1 MNSDARRIQSQ
12 FNSQRDFDLHQY
24 FAPGQ
29 LRDGPINPGIVV
41 TILLVV
47 VAVVYQTAHQQGR
60 VPSLPQFLWDAL
72 VSLIPA
78 RLLYAIDR
86 LVNPPLF
93 PVPMLKTQSST
104 HAAKSDVLRRILG
117 VDRTGGFIRSVSQA
131 GRKGFNSLS
140 NATLGVKA
148 AAERPPGL
156 GNYDN
161 SCYQNSIL
169 QGLASLKS
177 LPAYLNTP
185 SFERGPDLSP
195 AKTVDT
201 LRKLID
207 DLGGT
212 SSNGRTLWTPG
223 VLKNM
228 DTWQQQ
234 DAQEYYSKL
243 LDEID
248 KEIAKIARALGTAA
262 GFERDWIRD
271 DCSDSQHSGDS
282 GYQSA
287 ASQSRTPPELR
298 LARNPLEGLIAQ
310 RVACVACGHC
320 DGLTM
325 IPFNCLTLNLGN
337 LPEHDLY
344 ERLDCYTKVE
354 SIQGVECLKCTV
366 LNMYK
371 GLRTLVDRTGGFPE
385 LNDRLQRL
393 EEALEE
399 DAFDD
404 ETLTKKCNIPKKQR
418 VNSTKTKQTV
428 VARAPQSLVF
438 HMNRSVFD
446 ERTGAMFKNS
456 AAVRFPM
463 LLDLGPWCL
472 GSAADRSKSGTRPA
486 VATKYEEQWSL
497 DPESSMV
504 AANRL
509 PSRITGPI
517 YELRAVVTHYGR
529 HENGHY
535 VCYRK
540 HSVPT
545 PPAAKDGSGRA
556 EKPPKLA
563 SEDDVGAGGPSLD
576 SDGEPLDLQPGEQQL
591 DCNDPEGEQQ
601 SEWWWRLSDQDVTKV
616 DERTVLGQ
624 GGVFML
630 FYDRVDPVSLPV
642 MEWSESVNLSPASTL
657 TDGRDTDEGTIRDIA
672 STNSDVTIK
681 LGGTSPVGDVLSQA
695 VGVPLPDDSD
705 GE

>member
-1 MNSDARRIQSQ
+1 MNSDARRIRSQ
-12 FNSQRDFDLHQY
+12 FDSQRDFDLYQH

-29 LRDGPINPGIVV
+29 LRDGAINPGVV
-41 TILLVV
+41 ATVILVV
-47 VAVVYQTAHQQGR
+47 VAVAYQTAHQQGR
-60 VPSLPQFLWDAL
+60 VPSLPQILWDAL

-93 PVPMLKTQSST
+93 PIPMLKTQPST
-104 HAAKSDVLRRILG
+104 QAAKSDVLRRILG
-117 VDRTGGFIRSVSQA
+117 VDRTGGFMRSVSQA

-140 NATLGVKA
+140 SAALGAKA

-169 QGLASLKS
+169 QGLASLKT

-185 SFERGPDLSP
+185 SFERGPDLPS
-195 AKTVDT
+195 ATTVDT
-201 LRKLID
+201 LRKLVD
-207 DLGGT
+207 DLSGT
-212 SSNGRTLWTPG
+212 SSNGKTLWTPG

-243 LDEID
+243 LDEVD

-262 GFERDWIRD
+262 GFEPDWIRD

-287 ASQSRTPPELR
+287 ASQSRTAPELR

-325 IPFNCLTLNLGN
+325 IPFNCLTLNLSN

-344 ERLDCYTKVE
+344 ERLDYYTKVE

-371 GLRTLVDRTGGFPE
+371 GLKILVDRTGGFPE
-385 LNDRLQRL
+385 LDDRLRL
-393 EEALEE
+393 LEDALEE
-399 DAFDD
+399 DAFND
-404 ETLTKKCNIPKKQR
+404 EMLKKCNIPKKQM
-418 VNSTKTKQTV
+418 VSSTKTKQTV
-428 VARAPQSLVF
+428 VARAPKSLVF

-472 GSAADRSKSGTRPA
+472 GSAADRPKSGGRAA

-540 HSVPT
+540 HPVP
-545 PPAAKDGSGRA
+545 PPTAKEGSGRA

-563 SEDDVGAGGPSLD
+563 SEDDVAAGEPSLD
-576 SDGEPLDLQPGEQQL
+576 SEGEPADEQPGEQQL
-591 DCNDPEGEQQ
+591 DCNESDDEQR
-601 SEWWWRLSDQDVTKV
+601 SEWWWRLSDHDVTKV

-630 FYDRVDPVSLPV
+630 FYDRVDPVSLPI
-642 MEWSESVNLSPASTL
+642 MGWSESDNLSPASTP
-657 TDGRDTDEGTIRDIA
+657 TNGRDTDEGTKRDIS
-672 STNSDVTIK
+672 STNSEATIQP
-681 LGGTSPVGDVLSQA
+681 GRPFPATDVLSEA
-695 VGVPLPDDSD
+695 AGVPLPDDNDS
-705 GE
+705 E